1 MPEKESTDLKPMNY
15 LAHLFLAE
23 DTPESRIG
31 NLLGD
36 FVKGSLERYKTHYS
50 ESILKGIGT
59 HRRVDYFTDTHY
71 FYKKSKQ
78 RLSKIHRHFSGV
90 IIDIFYDHFLA
101 KNWSQFSKESLE
113 EFADKI
119 YKILEKNREILPERL
134 QRNLPIMISE
144 NWLVLYKN
152 IKGIDLAC
160 KRLSRRI
167 KRENSLALAQNEL
180 LQNYD
185 EIELDFLSFFPEII
199 NYVET
204 NRPYF

>member
-1 MPEKESTDLKPMNY
+1 MNY

-50 ESILKGIGT
+50 ESILKGIET
-59 HRRVDYFTDTHY
+59 HRRVDFFTDTHY
-71 FYKKSKQ
+71 FYKESKQ

-119 YKILEKNREILPERL
+119 YKILEKNRNILPERL
-134 QRNLPIMISE
+134 QRNLPVMISE
-144 NWLVLYKN
+144 NWLVLYKK
-152 IKGIDLAC
+152 IEGIDLAC
-160 KRLSRRI
+160 QRLSRRI
-167 KRENSLALAQNEL
+167 KRANSLALAQDEL
-180 LQNYD
+180 LKNYD